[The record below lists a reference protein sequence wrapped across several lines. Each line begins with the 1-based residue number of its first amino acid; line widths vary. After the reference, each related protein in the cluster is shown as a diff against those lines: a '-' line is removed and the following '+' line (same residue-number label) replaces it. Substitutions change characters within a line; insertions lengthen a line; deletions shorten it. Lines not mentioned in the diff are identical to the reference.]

1 MALPALNNSNNNQS
15 WFKTNMIQIIQLI
28 VVFLGIFMGGAWYLS
43 GMSKDIQ
50 GLSKQNEEI
59 LKRFDT
65 ISFDNKKIADLVTYH
80 DKIIAT
86 EQVERKQNTKDISSI
101 KDAIDRLESN
111 K

>member
-1 MALPALNNSNNNQS
+1 MALPALNNQNNQS

-65 ISFDNKKIADLVTYH
+65 VSFDNKKIAELVTYH

-86 EQVERKQNTKDISSI
+86 EQVERKQNTKDITSI
-101 KDAIDRLESN
+101 EDAIDRLESN

>member
-1 MALPALNNSNNNQS
+1 MALPALNNQNNQS

-65 ISFDNKKIADLVTYH
+65 VSFDNKKIAELVIYH

-86 EQVERKQNTKDISSI
+86 EQVERKQNTKDITSI
-101 KDAIDRLESN
+101 ENAIDRLKSN

>member
-1 MALPALNNSNNNQS
+1 MTLPALNNQNNQS

-43 GMSKDIQ
+43 GMSKDLQ

-65 ISFDNKKIADLVTYH
+65 LSFDNKKIADLVTHH

-86 EQVERKQNTKDISSI
+86 EQIKREQNTNDITSI
-101 KDAIDRLESN
+101 EDAIDRLESN

>member
-1 MALPALNNSNNNQS
+1 MALPALNNQNNQS

-65 ISFDNKKIADLVTYH
+65 INLDNKKIADLVIYH

-86 EQVERKQNTKDISSI
+86 EQVERKQNSKDITSI
-101 KDAIDRLESN
+101 EEAIDRLES
-111 K
+111 KK